1 MQTGRKD
8 GDLGTSEG
16 DEWNEG
22 LKSKKKCADP
32 VLR

>member
-1 MQTGRKD
+1 MQASRKD

-22 LKSKKKCADP
+22 IKSRKKGADL